1 MSGFDVCPRTLRRRS
16 AYGGRQR
23 YCRFIPFSLISDA
36 NDAFGSGA
44 GRSAVWQ
51 LFGAGEPRDPLG
63 RGGLDVDV
71 CALPRICRCV
81 MSLLLMPG

>member
-1 MSGFDVCPRTLRRRS
+1 MTH
-16 AYGGRQR
+16 
-23 YCRFIPFSLISDA
+23 
-36 NDAFGSGA
+36 FGSAA
-44 GRSAVWQ
+44 GRPAVWQ
-51 LFGAGEPRDPLG
+51 LLGAGEPRDPLG

>member
-1 MSGFDVCPRTLRRRS
+1 MTHLEAAPVAL
-16 AYGGRQR
+16 
-23 YCRFIPFSLISDA
+23 
-36 NDAFGSGA
+36 
-44 GRSAVWQ
+44 